1 MSQNKIL
8 LVEDDMVLQTVY
20 RMVIERV
27 DRTVWTATSVGQAL
41 IMNNRYKPD
50 ILILDIM
57 LDDTG
62 KYGYTGVDV
71 ARVIQCEDNPPKII
85 FISTQLDILRTIHK
99 EGIPHYAMFS
109 KPVNPPTLAE
119 CIRHIEENKEWI
131 PHELEEATIK

>member
-1 MSQNKIL
+1 MSQSRIL
-8 LVEDDMVLQTVY
+8 LVEDDVVLQTVY
-20 RMVIERV
+20 RMVIERA

-41 IMNNRYKPD
+41 ILNNRYRPN

-62 KYGYTGVDV
+62 KYGFTGVDV
-71 ARVIQCEDNPPKII
+71 ARVIQSEDPAPHII
-85 FISTQLDILRTIHK
+85 FISTQIDILKTIHK

-119 CIRHIEENKEWI
+119 CIRHIEDSKEWI